1 LINLR
6 LILLI
11 EKTDFVYIITP
22 MAKIV
27 LTAENFAFGPIGKL
41 LNVAS
46 LLINSGHTLIFVGY
60 GTSLQLAKKFPFKKI
75 YELDT
80 DNPKS
85 SNELESIIS
94 TSDVLISSMDIPS
107 VVAAKHLGKPVIWLD
122 CLFWFWDR
130 IPQEV
135 LDVDLYIRE
144 RSMNDSKNDKKFA
157 PLIKNLC
164 SVGPI
169 IGKINKSQREQK
181 VLISFGGGEASS
193 WYKAGHD
200 TNYPFIMT
208 KILLNSV
215 NWKKFNQVIVA
226 TNERII
232 RQLIKK
238 FPQVPFQFT
247 CLSHK
252 KFIQEMAESK
262 ITLITPGLVTAQ
274 IAFYSGT
281 PTIFLPASNNSQ
293 YLQIEEFRQR
303 HLAPASVQLS
313 DFMPKL
319 KLDKLPALKSMQ
331 AVLLQLRQFEKSPDV
346 QQQVGKKLNELIN
359 NQASWEKKFVVNGKK
374 FIANQGGNGAQAAA
388 DKINDFI
395 LLARKR
401 KRQ

>member
-1 LINLR
+1 
-6 LILLI
+6 
-11 EKTDFVYIITP
+11 

-60 GTSLQLAKKFPFKKI
+60 GTSLQLARKFPFQKI

-85 SNELESIIS
+85 FDKLESIIS
-94 TSDVLISSMDIPS
+94 TAGILISSMDIPS
-107 VVAAKHLGKPVIWLD
+107 VTAAKKLGKPVIWLD
-122 CLFWFWDR
+122 CLFWFWET
-130 IPQEV
+130 IPDKV

-144 RSMNDSKNDKKFA
+144 QSMNNSKNDKKFT
-157 PLIKNLC
+157 PLIRNLYN
-164 SVGPI
+164 VGPI
-169 IGKINKSQREQK
+169 IGKINKSTRK
-181 VLISFGGGEASS
+181 PKALVSFGGGEATY
-193 WYKAGHD
+193 WYKAGRD

-208 KILLNSV
+208 KILLNQV

-226 TNERII
+226 TNEHIVK
-232 RQLIKK
+232 QLKKK
-238 FPQVPFQFT
+238 FPQAPFQFT
-247 CLSHK
+247 CLSHES
-252 KFIQEMAESK
+252 FIQEMAESK
-262 ITLITPGLVTAQ
+262 ITLIAPGLVTAET
-274 IAFYSGT
+274 AFYSGT

-293 YLQIEEFRQR
+293 YLQIEEFRRR

-331 AVLLQLRQFEKSPDV
+331 AVLFQLRQFEKSPNV
-346 QQQVGKKLNELIN
+346 QLQVGNKLNELIN
-359 NQASWEKKFVVNGKK
+359 NQVSWEKKFVVNGKK
-374 FIANQGGNGAQAAA
+374 FIANQGGNGAQAAT